1 MPEHPNQ
8 HHQPDVI
15 YLEADSEITEAID
28 KLKASHGHEVRIAVP
43 ARSTMLQSA
52 VNLKLLKKTAHTA
65 HKELVLVSTD
75 KATLSLAA
83 GLGLLVA
90 KNIKAEAGVPDMA
103 MLPPEVSNEPVV
115 IEQASEEASKSAK
128 KSSSKS
134 NSSNGYEKQ
143 HISLDDEPEEDLP
156 KHTHEGEPFES
167 SNKKSGPKVPNF
179 MGLNK
184 KIATIVAIVCGL
196 VLLVLAY
203 IFLPTA
209 KATLLA
215 KAQKTPVN
223 VKFTLDS
230 STRKSDFPQGVVAAN
245 QLSVTK
251 DLSAQYTATGQKD
264 VGTKASGSV
273 SISNSS
279 SSSPVNI
286 PAGTVF
292 TASSKS
298 FTLNQA
304 VTVPGATLSGGQIV
318 PGKVNGQITAS
329 ANGDSSNLSGATF
342 SITGF
347 GALVTAT
354 GSTSG
359 GTSKIATVVTQA
371 DIDKAKKDMID
382 AATQNAKQEVEAKAN
397 NDEKAFAETFTSVV
411 SAVTA
416 SSAAD
421 SESSGGTVNAK
432 VKYSELAAAKS
443 DLDKLF
449 LEQIKTQVPGNNQVY
464 QSGANDA
471 KYSVKLSSADK
482 AEVTGISNAFYG
494 QSIDTKQVA
503 RDLSGKAKKDATDIV
518 KTKYPQVTSVQVE
531 SSPALMPNLPF
542 FANRITVEIKVNTD

>member
-342 SITGF
+342 SIAGF

-432 VKYSELAAAKS
+432 VKYSELAAAKT

-482 AEVTGISNAFYG
+482 ADVTGVSNAFYG